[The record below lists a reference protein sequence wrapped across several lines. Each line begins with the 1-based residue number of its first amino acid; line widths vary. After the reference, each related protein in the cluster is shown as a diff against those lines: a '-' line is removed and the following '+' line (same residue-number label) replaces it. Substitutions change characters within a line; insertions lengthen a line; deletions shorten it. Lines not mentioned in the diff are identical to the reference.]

1 MPIQRPDKEMWT
13 LDNNHSIKSFTEDDI
28 DRFTS
33 GCSIPIGKGG
43 FGEVYKGIL
52 GDDCDLVAVKRYI
65 RGDLREE
72 FMEEVRIHSKIK
84 HKNVVKLI
92 GCCIGEN
99 TLTIVT
105 EYVSGGNLDDALH
118 KRKTSIPLD
127 IRLGIAIG
135 CAEAL
140 SYMHSMHLSSDS
152 LVCHGDVKP
161 ANILLDDNL
170 MAKVS
175 DFGLSRILWGGIS
188 RYTSNVKGSIDYMDP
203 IYLREGRLTPRSDVY
218 SFGAVLLEL
227 IARRRVKQGNVS
239 LIGTMCSA
247 YAKGN
252 RSRELFDAEITNSI
266 NVRILEEL
274 ASLATEC
281 LNLDIDKRPLMNDVA
296 YRLRMLRKTLLGW
309 QGVGLWEKSVGV
321 SKRNCGISETL
332 AKLSSVRIF
341 TKDEMNQMTKITY
354 PYKDG
359 VSSPEVYKGILDD
372 NTVVLVKRTSRA
384 ERACTRK
391 YLMNEGMIL
400 SQIAHKNVMKL
411 LGYCLEGDTPI
422 FIYEYPTKGSL
433 SDILD
438 RQEDFP
444 LYLRVKIAVKIA
456 EALEYLHSST
466 TGIIGLGNVA
476 PSNIL
481 LDDNFMPKLSDF
493 SGACKLIKESET
505 NACGS
510 VLSSC
515 SLFVGFNKIRNDVYR
530 FGVVLLA
537 LINKWYFPSEK
548 DGIDLK
554 AFFHIRATEDITVL
568 EEIGRLALKC
578 MEENDETTMS
588 EVAER
593 LRMLRK
599 SWKNIAKGTSYTA
612 I

>member
-1 MPIQRPDKEMWT
+1 
-13 LDNNHSIKSFTEDDI
+13 
-28 DRFTS
+28 
-33 GCSIPIGKGG
+33 
-43 FGEVYKGIL
+43 
-52 GDDCDLVAVKRYI
+52 
-65 RGDLREE
+65 
-72 FMEEVRIHSKIK
+72 ME
-84 HKNVVKLI
+84 
-92 GCCIGEN
+92 
-99 TLTIVT
+99 
-105 EYVSGGNLDDALH
+105 
-118 KRKTSIPLD
+118 
-127 IRLGIAIG
+127 
-135 CAEAL
+135 
-140 SYMHSMHLSSDS
+140 
-152 LVCHGDVKP
+152 
-161 ANILLDDNL
+161 
-170 MAKVS
+170 
-175 DFGLSRILWGGIS
+175 
-188 RYTSNVKGSIDYMDP
+188 
-203 IYLREGRLTPRSDVY
+203 
-218 SFGAVLLEL
+218 
-227 IARRRVKQGNVS
+227 
-239 LIGTMCSA
+239 
-247 YAKGN
+247 
-252 RSRELFDAEITNSI
+252 
-266 NVRILEEL
+266 
-274 ASLATEC
+274 
-281 LNLDIDKRPLMNDVA
+281 
-296 YRLRMLRKTLLGW
+296 
-309 QGVGLWEKSVGV
+309 
-321 SKRNCGISETL
+321 
-332 AKLSSVRIF
+332 
-341 TKDEMNQMTKITY
+341 
-354 PYKDG
+354 
-359 VSSPEVYKGILDD
+359 EVYKGILDD

-411 LGYCLEGDTPI
+411 LGYCLE
-422 FIYEYPTKGSL
+422 
-433 SDILD
+433 D

-515 SLFVGFNKIRNDVYR
+515 FLFVGFNKIRNDVYR